1 MPILQNMKIQE
12 NISLKPYNT
21 FGMDS
26 RARYFIHAQ
35 GMDEV
40 EQAVLWAKE
49 KEMPLLVLS
58 GGSNM
63 LVTEDLDAVVLH
75 MDTAGIEIVG
85 KDGSDTLVRVAAGE
99 NWHGFVQ
106 WAVGQN
112 LAGIE
117 NLAFI
122 PGRVGSSPVQNI
134 GAYGAEA
141 KDAIESV
148 EALDVR
154 TLERRVIPAAECR
167 FGYRESIFKREY
179 RGRYVILSVTFRL
192 HDPAK
197 HTLKLDYGNIRRELE
212 SRGIANPTLADV
224 ASVVTDIRKAKLPDP
239 AKIGNSGSFFKNP
252 VVSKAVF
259 ERLSG
264 EYPGIP
270 SFDPENASDGH
281 YKKIPAAWMIE
292 RAGWK
297 GYRRGDAGVHRDQ
310 ALVLVNYGQATGDEI
325 LRLCGD
331 ICADVAQKF
340 GVEISPEVNVID
352 NKTIE
357 DLRP

>member
-1 MPILQNMKIQE
+1 MKIQE

-21 FGMDS
+21 FGMDA
-26 RARYFIHAQ
+26 RTRYFIRACTM
-35 GMDEV
+35 GDV
-40 EQAVLWAKE
+40 EQAVLFARE

-63 LVTEDLDAVVLH
+63 LITEDLDAVVLH

-85 KDGSDTLVRVAAGE
+85 KDGSDTLVRAAAGE

-112 LAGIE
+112 LAGVE

-141 KDAIESV
+141 KDTIESV
-148 EALDVR
+148 EAFDVR
-154 TLERRVIPAAECR
+154 TLETRTIPASECR
-167 FGYRESIFKREY
+167 FGYRESVFKHEY
-179 RGRYVILSVTFRL
+179 QGRYVILSVTFRL

-197 HTLKLDYGNIRRELE
+197 YALKLDYGNIRRELE

-224 ASVVTDIRKAKLPDP
+224 AWVVTDIRKAKLPDP
-239 AKIGNSGSFFKNP
+239 AEIGNSGSFFKNP

-259 ERLSG
+259 EKLSG
-264 EYPGIP
+264 EYPDIP
-270 SFDPENASDGH
+270 SFDPENPSDER

-310 ALVLVNYGQATGDEI
+310 ALVLVNYGQATGSEI
-325 LRLCGD
+325 LRLCDD

-357 DLRP
+357 GLRP

>member
-1 MPILQNMKIQE
+1 MKIQE

-26 RARYFIHAQ
+26 RARYFIHALNV
-35 GMDEV
+35 DEV
-40 EQAVLWAKE
+40 ERAVLFARE

-63 LVTEDLDAVVLH
+63 LITEDLDAVVLH
-75 MDTAGIEIVG
+75 MDTSGIEIVG
-85 KDGSDTLVRVAAGE
+85 KDGTDTLVCAAAGE

-112 LAGIE
+112 LAGVE

-122 PGRVGSSPVQNI
+122 PGRVGSCPVQNI
-134 GAYGAEA
+134 GAYGSEA
-141 KDAIESV
+141 KDVIESV

-154 TLERRVIPAAECR
+154 TLETRTIPAGECR
-167 FGYRESIFKREY
+167 FGYRESVFKHEY

-192 HDPAK
+192 HDPAVGYSQ
-197 HTLKLDYGNIRRELE
+197 KLDYGNIRRELE
-212 SRGIANPTLADV
+212 SRGITVPSLADV

-239 AKIGNSGSFFKNP
+239 AEIGNSGSFFKNP
-252 VVSKAVF
+252 VVPKAVF
-259 ERLSG
+259 EKLSG
-264 EYPGIP
+264 EYPDIP
-270 SFDPENASDGH
+270 SFDPENPSAGH

-297 GYRRGDAGVHRDQ
+297 GYRRGDAGVHRNQ
-310 ALVLVNYGQATGDEI
+310 ALVLVNYGHAAGSEI
-325 LRLCGD
+325 LQLCRD
-331 ICADVAQKF
+331 ICDSVLQKF
-340 GVEISPEVNVID
+340 GVEISPEVGVID

-357 DLRP
+357 NLRP

>member
-1 MPILQNMKIQE
+1 MKIQE

-21 FGMDS
+21 FGMDA
-26 RARYFIHAQ
+26 RARYFISVHNV
-35 GMDEV
+35 DEV
-40 EQAVLWAKE
+40 EQAVLFARE

-63 LVTEDLDAVVLH
+63 LITEDLDAVVLH
-75 MDTAGIEIVG
+75 MDIPGIEIAG
-85 KDGSDTLVRVAAGE
+85 KDGSDTLVRAAAGE

-106 WAVGQN
+106 WTVGHN

-148 EALDVR
+148 EALDIR
-154 TLERRVIPAAECR
+154 TLETRTIPAFECR
-167 FGYRESIFKREY
+167 FGYRESVFKHEY

-197 HTLKLDYGNIRRELE
+197 YTLKLDYGNIRRELE
-212 SRGIANPTLADV
+212 SRGITVPSLADV
-224 ASVVTDIRKAKLPDP
+224 VSVVTDIRKAKLPDP
-239 AKIGNSGSFFKNP
+239 TKIGNSGSFFKNP

-259 ERLSG
+259 EKLSA
-264 EYPGIP
+264 EYPNIP
-270 SFDPENASDGH
+270 SFDPENISDGH

-310 ALVLVNYGQATGDEI
+310 ALVLVNYGQAAGGEI
-325 LRLCGD
+325 LRLCDD

-340 GVEISPEVNVID
+340 GVEISPEVNVVD
-352 NKTIE
+352 NKMIE